1 MKGNVKM
8 CMKSVVAVGAVL
20 LVQSVLAA
28 IRLASGA
35 TSPVTVVNGIP
46 TFGLP
51 DDDRADAY
59 ADAFELK

>member
-8 CMKSVVAVGAVL
+8 CMKSVVALGVVL
-20 LVQSVLAA
+20 LVQSVLA

-46 TFGLP
+46 TFGLAA
-51 DDDRADAY
+51 DDRADAY